1 MRLKLGLEWEDLR
14 GQGGSREN
22 KRKSSEAKMILAC
35 LHRTM
40 KTPLEQELPF
50 QSTCQVHTL
59 CINAL
64 HPYNSLIRLMLLPS
78 SSWQK

>member
-1 MRLKLGLEWEDLR
+1 
-14 GQGGSREN
+14 
-22 KRKSSEAKMILAC
+22 MILAC

-40 KTPLEQELPF
+40 KTPLEQGTPISKYLL
-50 QSTCQVHTL
+50 STYTL

-64 HPYNSLIRLMLLPS
+64 HPYNSLIRLILLPS